1 MKRFF
6 GTIGDVQNQFL
17 EPKAHLEGMND
28 VRYGLVVFKRKKDAA
43 NALNKGFVL
52 LRKNKIK
59 LYKH

>member
-6 GTIGDVQNQFL
+6 ATIGDVQNQFL
-17 EPKAHLEGMND
+17 EPKTHLEGNKE
-28 VRYGLVVFKRKKDAA
+28 VRYGIVVFKRKKDAG

-59 LYKH
+59 LYKN